1 MKCINYQLE
10 ENVKLIRDLEKEL
23 LSQITENDEY
33 DKKAEEY
40 ETMHETTSRA
50 LYEKQFLIDEC
61 QNSMTPATPTNAV
74 QPENY
79 RTTKLPQIQ
88 LPSFSGRYADW
99 LPFAD
104 QFKTAIGDSTKLS
117 KVQKLVY
124 LKSTVKGDAERLIKS
139 IAENNYEV
147 AMQILDDQYANQRI
161 ILRNLL
167 NKLTDF
173 KPVKSKSLNQIKLLH
188 TTFVEVIQSMTA
200 INWS

>member
-1 MKCINYQLE
+1 MKFINYQLE

-23 LSQITENDEY
+23 LSQITEDDEY

-50 LYEKQFLIDEC
+50 LYEIQFLIDEY
-61 QNSMTPATPTNAV
+61 QHSVTPATPTNAV

-88 LPSFSGRYADW
+88 LPSFSGRYADR

-117 KVQKLVY
+117 NVQKLVY
-124 LKSTVKGDAERLIKS
+124 LKSSVKGDAERLIKN
-139 IAENNYEV
+139 IATTEDNYEV
-147 AMQILDDQYANQRI
+147 AMQILDYRYANQRV

-167 NKLTDF
+167 NNLQTCK
-173 KPVKSKSLNQIKLLH
+173 K
-188 TTFVEVIQSMTA
+188 
-200 INWS
+200 

>member
-1 MKCINYQLE
+1 M
-10 ENVKLIRDLEKEL
+10 
-23 LSQITENDEY
+23 
-33 DKKAEEY
+33 
-40 ETMHETTSRA
+40 
-50 LYEKQFLIDEC
+50 
-61 QNSMTPATPTNAV
+61 
-74 QPENY
+74 
-79 RTTKLPQIQ
+79 
-88 LPSFSGRYADW
+88 
-99 LPFAD
+99 
-104 QFKTAIGDSTKLS
+104 S